1 MTKHGLL
8 VALGLLAA
16 SFALPAS
23 AQLDRSAFYLGGS
36 LGRSHFTDLCVNAMP
51 ECKDRDTE
59 WSMFGGM
66 QFNPYFGAEIGYR
79 DFGHGTRNTFDY
91 KANAS
96 EIDLVASYPM
106 RGGLGLIGRLG
117 LYHGKLK
124 GGGAE
129 ERKSNATFGWGV
141 FYDFTPTAGMRFEYQ
156 RYMNAGG
163 GDLGFQTHI
172 DSVSLGA
179 VLRFR

>member
-1 MTKHGLL
+1 MTKHRLL
-8 VALGLLAA
+8 VAFGLLAA
-16 SFALPAS
+16 FFALPAS

-36 LGRSHFTDLCVNAMP
+36 LGRSHFTDLCANAMP

-59 WSMFGGM
+59 WSVLGGM
-66 QFNPYFGAEIGYR
+66 QFNRYLGAEIGYR
-79 DFGHGTRNTFDY
+79 DFGHGTRNGFDY

-96 EIDLVASYPM
+96 EIDAVGIYPL
-106 RGGLGLIGRLG
+106 RGGVGLIGRIG
-117 LYHGKLK
+117 VYHGKLK

-129 ERKSNATFGWGV
+129 ERKSQGTFGWGV
-141 FYDFTPTAGMRFEYQ
+141 TYDFTPTAGMRFEYQ
-156 RYMNAGG
+156 RYLKAGG
-163 GDLGFQTHI
+163 GDLGFETHI